1 MQMNNDKVRSPDNEL
16 PLVIF
21 HWSLVIFFLCAL
33 SGREKKCIAGFQ
45 PAKVVLTQKELSRL
59 RCRRD
64 AGATIF
70 SHDPCVRG
78 RKWVRIRHRGAATA
92 RSIFFGHNH
101 SHLRPWMN
109 GCKMLLHG
117 RESIERRSGV
127 RAHSPGAGSRVSF
140 AKPGHSAHPPLR
152 SARTHHRRTVSRSQS
167 PAPATF
173 PPLKKSRGQR

>member
-70 SHDPCVRG
+70 SHDLCLRG
-78 RKWVRIRHRGAATA
+78 ETRRLAA
-92 RSIFFGHNH
+92 
-101 SHLRPWMN
+101 
-109 GCKMLLHG
+109 
-117 RESIERRSGV
+117 
-127 RAHSPGAGSRVSF
+127 AGSLSESQIWVMYGTNGYDVSY
-140 AKPGHSAHPPLR
+140 
-152 SARTHHRRTVSRSQS
+152 VSRFQDS
-167 PAPATF
+167 PKTVRHPRVLNPKAG
-173 PPLKKSRGQR
+173 LKLLAARAVRRLESREKPS

>member
-70 SHDPCVRG
+70 SHDLRLCGEILFGCGSAALRSSV
-78 RKWVRIRHRGAATA
+78 VSFCAVYADVQGAIPS
-92 RSIFFGHNH
+92 SIQRLK
-101 SHLRPWMN
+101 SA
-109 GCKMLLHG
+109 
-117 RESIERRSGV
+117 RRS
-127 RAHSPGAGSRVSF
+127 AGHLS
-140 AKPGHSAHPPLR
+140 
-152 SARTHHRRTVSRSQS
+152 SQGM
-167 PAPATF
+167 F
-173 PPLKKSRGQR
+173 PDSSCA

>member
-64 AGATIF
+64 AGATFFLTTRVSVVKEVRLHPEARRYSRMTFAKWGMATSGSSISGCQTF
-70 SHDPCVRG
+70 SH
-78 RKWVRIRHRGAATA
+78 
-92 RSIFFGHNH
+92 S
-101 SHLRPWMN
+101 
-109 GCKMLLHG
+109 
-117 RESIERRSGV
+117 
-127 RAHSPGAGSRVSF
+127 
-140 AKPGHSAHPPLR
+140 KP
-152 SARTHHRRTVSRSQS
+152 
-167 PAPATF
+167 
-173 PPLKKSRGQR
+173 

>member
-70 SHDPCVRG
+70 FHDLCLRGERG
-78 RKWVRIRHRGAATA
+78 RLAACQGDPILAPNPYNNGEVVGPLHTQGARLESLQAPD
-92 RSIFFGHNH
+92 S
-101 SHLRPWMN
+101 
-109 GCKMLLHG
+109 KM
-117 RESIERRSGV
+117 
-127 RAHSPGAGSRVSF
+127 
-140 AKPGHSAHPPLR
+140 
-152 SARTHHRRTVSRSQS
+152 TNDQ
-167 PAPATF
+167 
-173 PPLKKSRGQR
+173 